1 MQKSILTLFHPIFFR
16 LTFLFLS
23 IFFLSKLNAQNT
35 CLTWYDLRDK
45 NLDFPVNNN
54 SFLIEKGG
62 GKVFQYSCDSLTRI
76 DRSFSFKTRYG
87 SLNFVYNNELYSFGG
102 YGIFQF
108 NNSLIR
114 FYRPK
119 GTWELVLPNTM
130 ENSPTPRRFMLG
142 GIGNDKLYVG
152 PGTTQ
157 KFDPTTKKV
166 SDRIIN
172 DFWRYDFGAERWN
185 QLITPDAVKELI
197 SEKSKFFNLGEH
209 AYILGDDLVVYDFE
223 KEEILVY
230 KEYKSS
236 IFHNAIK
243 LEDEGDDMRVY
254 YDKESVSLS
263 KSSLLGPLTFKE
275 KIQLSQGDNILQISL
290 LFVLFILVLLA
301 LRKYYNMKSW
311 KRSLNPHQLN
321 IIKYIQENN
330 NTSSFKDLYKL
341 YPNSL
346 SHETLKGKLRKD
358 LESIDEQ
365 YYKIYHRKFFFYG
378 VDPLDK
384 RMKVISIN

>member
-23 IFFLSKLNAQNT
+23 FFFLSKLNAQNT
-35 CLTWYDLRDK
+35 CLTWYDLREK

-62 GKVFQYSCDSLTRI
+62 GKVFQYLCDSLTRI

-119 GTWELVLPNTM
+119 GTWELILPNAL

-152 PGTTQ
+152 PGTAQ
-157 KFDPTTKKV
+157 KFDPKTKKV

-197 SEKSKFFNLGEH
+197 SEKSKFFNLGEQ
-209 AYILGDDLVVYDFE
+209 AYILGDDLVVYDFD

-301 LRKYYNMKSW
+301 LRKYYNMRSW
-311 KRSLNPHQLN
+311 KRSLNPHQLS

-346 SHETLKGKLRKD
+346 SLN
-358 LESIDEQ
+358 
-365 YYKIYHRKFFFYG
+365 Y
-378 VDPLDK
+378 LDK
-384 RMKVISIN
+384 VYTDP

>member
-119 GTWELVLPNTM
+119 GTWELVLPN
-130 ENSPTPRRFMLG
+130 
-142 GIGNDKLYVG
+142 
-152 PGTTQ
+152 Q
-157 KFDPTTKKV
+157 K
-166 SDRIIN
+166 
-172 DFWRYDFGAERWN
+172 
-185 QLITPDAVKELI
+185 
-197 SEKSKFFNLGEH
+197 
-209 AYILGDDLVVYDFE
+209 AY
-223 KEEILVY
+223 
-230 KEYKSS
+230 
-236 IFHNAIK
+236 
-243 LEDEGDDMRVY
+243 
-254 YDKESVSLS
+254 
-263 KSSLLGPLTFKE
+263 
-275 KIQLSQGDNILQISL
+275 
-290 LFVLFILVLLA
+290 
-301 LRKYYNMKSW
+301 
-311 KRSLNPHQLN
+311 HQ
-321 IIKYIQENN
+321 
-330 NTSSFKDLYKL
+330 
-341 YPNSL
+341 
-346 SHETLKGKLRKD
+346 
-358 LESIDEQ
+358 
-365 YYKIYHRKFFFYG
+365 
-378 VDPLDK
+378 
-384 RMKVISIN
+384 